1 MNRRLFQSVREFKKE
16 SVLSPVFVIL
26 EVLMEVLIPL
36 MMAKIIDVGIMNG
49 DMGYIIGMG
58 AVLVA
63 MAMLALFFG
72 VKAGNYAAKAGAG
85 YAKNLRH
92 DIFYKIQQFSFKNI
106 DRFSTPGLVTRLPT
120 DITNVQM
127 A

>member
-63 MAMLALFFG
+63 MAMPVSYTHLDVYKRQVFLRPARTALAAAPRGTNKIDKWACFF
-72 VKAGNYAAKAGAG
+72 
-85 YAKNLRH
+85 
-92 DIFYKIQQFSFKNI
+92 
-106 DRFSTPGLVTRLPT
+106 
-120 DITNVQM
+120 
-127 A
+127 